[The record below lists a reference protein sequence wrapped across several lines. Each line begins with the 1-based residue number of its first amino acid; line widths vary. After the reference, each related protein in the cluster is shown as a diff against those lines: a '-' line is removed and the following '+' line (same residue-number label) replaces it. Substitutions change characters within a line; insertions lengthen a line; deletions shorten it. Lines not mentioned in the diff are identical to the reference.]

1 MYIIS
6 NNISLKDLFENKLGQ
21 LQIDIEKINYN
32 HFLEISKICK
42 ENQVSY
48 FDDLLKDLAELFQNL
63 NKNPSIEK
71 VNSFG

>member
-32 HFLEISKICK
+32 YFLEISKICK